1 MGGGA
6 GPPFCVGLCGEAGE
20 DQVRGWRA
28 MVHRLLERLGRK
40 EAAQKPCS
48 HQGYARRSSA
58 GVAERAP
65 RCHHPLSN
73 DNTVPSPPIPFSIL
87 ASKREAGPVCIH
99 EAPAMDQ
106 EPVVAGNPG
115 LSVNKAARGQ
125 VCSPK
130 MSVQC
135 QLPTS
140 SWINGGRQG
149 ERPGGVSC
157 GCRVSTSTNN
167 SAPSTG
173 GEHGAQCVGLELAG
187 RRMLPRGWQPAPLI

>member
-1 MGGGA
+1 MRWCIVSWRDSA
-6 GPPFCVGLCGEAGE
+6 GRRLLRSPAHT
-20 DQVRGWRA
+20 RA
-28 MVHRLLERLGRK
+28 MHSVPLQVSPRGHH
-40 EAAQKPCS
+40 AATTP
-48 HQGYARRSSA
+48 SA
-58 GVAERAP
+58 TITRW
-65 RCHHPLSN
+65 L
-73 DNTVPSPPIPFSIL
+73 SPPIPFSIL